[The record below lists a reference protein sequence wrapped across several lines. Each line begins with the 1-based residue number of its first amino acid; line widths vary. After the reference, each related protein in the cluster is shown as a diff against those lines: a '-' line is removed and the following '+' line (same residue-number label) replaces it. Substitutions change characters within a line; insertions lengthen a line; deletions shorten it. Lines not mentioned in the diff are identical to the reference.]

1 MNTLDITSWQD
12 KNEHLQEK
20 ILKHIKGL
28 HKTLLIMPMPDEL
41 LLTQSQFDQLA
52 KLSNMGTMYHSNDRM
67 FFTDWN
73 VMEVK
78 VKGRERLLF
87 TEAHALDELAF
98 RKWEKSVEGL
108 HD

>member
-1 MNTLDITSWQD
+1 MNTLDITTWKD
-12 KNEHLQEK
+12 KGEQLQEK
-20 ILKHIKGL
+20 IIKHIKGL
-28 HKTLLIMPMPDEL
+28 HETLLIMPMPDEL
-41 LLTQSQFDQLA
+41 LMTQTQFDQLA
-52 KLSNMGTMYHSNDRM
+52 NLSNMGTMYHSNDRM
-67 FFTDWN
+67 FFTDWC
-73 VMEVK
+73 VMEAK